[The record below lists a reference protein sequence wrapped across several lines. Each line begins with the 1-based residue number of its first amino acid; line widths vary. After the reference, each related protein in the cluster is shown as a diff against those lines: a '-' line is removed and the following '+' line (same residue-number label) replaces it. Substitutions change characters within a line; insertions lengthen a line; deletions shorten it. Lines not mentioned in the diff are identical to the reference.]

1 MPQPTCLNPLPF
13 LFMLSLEVIGMAGPK
28 STPEIVQEILSD
40 TVNDLAD
47 TFRDL
52 ILGPDTENDE

>member
-1 MPQPTCLNPLPF
+1 
-13 LFMLSLEVIGMAGPK
+13 MAGPK